1 MCKSLTF
8 KSFLT
13 LLLSLTLFVSNGQD
27 SETFKDWTVYEGE
40 SRLILF
46 NLESK
51 IIENS
56 TKNPT
61 LVIDVFKDNE
71 GTIGLRLTGE
81 DIYSF
86 DEDKNFIKLEFII
99 DDSEVFEYTSRVLE
113 SESDDWDTEIK
124 LTRMEDEPSLFD
136 LFDLMKKGENIYV
149 QTTGSGAPKVWRF
162 ELGGF
167 LEGYDSI
174 FEKWME
180 WNDKQKE
187 DNPFKK
193 KDNNPFRR

>member
-1 MCKSLTF
+1 LTF
-8 KSFLT
+8 
-13 LLLSLTLFVSNGQD
+13 FVSNSQD

-46 NLESK
+46 NLNSK

-71 GTIGLRLTGE
+71 GTIGLRLTRE
-81 DIYSF
+81 DIYRF
-86 DEDKNFIKLEFII
+86 EEDKNFIKLEFII

-113 SESDDWDTEIK
+113 SESDNWDTEIK

-149 QTTGSGAPKVWRF
+149 QTTGSGDPKVWRF